1 MIASGRLYEFVTEFI
16 NLENDRLLWEL
27 YLHKVFDKSF
37 EEFKSSFVIEPPKED
52 IETTVKNS
60 QSILETFIPTEQG
73 VKTNGT

>member
-37 EEFKSSFVIEPPKED
+37 EEFKSSFAVTQPKED
-52 IETTVKNS
+52 IETTVKDS
-60 QSILETFIPTEQG
+60 KSILESFIPT
-73 VKTNGT
+73 GTGGEN

>member
-37 EEFKSSFVIEPPKED
+37 EEFKSSFPVTQPKED
-52 IETTVKNS
+52 IETTVKDS
-60 QSILETFIPTEQG
+60 KSILESFIPT
-73 VKTNGT
+73 GTEGEN